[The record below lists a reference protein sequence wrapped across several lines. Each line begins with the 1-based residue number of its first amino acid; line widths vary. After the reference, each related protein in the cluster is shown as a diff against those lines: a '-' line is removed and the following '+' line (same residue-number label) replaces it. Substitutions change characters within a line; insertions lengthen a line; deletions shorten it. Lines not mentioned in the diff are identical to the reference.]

1 MLIKSQVL
9 DKLLDSDELLAY
21 FPVPYIF
28 ATADG
33 FFVKKNK
40 AKILHDLLET
50 YTDKISYPNECFL
63 FEDGNAMVHVLKDLQ
78 PTFGEICL
86 MALDQMVHENNFVFS
101 TDSYQPHS
109 IKSHESLRLGPSLKI
124 ILIRLATREP

>member
-33 FFVKKNK
+33 FFTKKK
-40 AKILHDLLET
+40 
-50 YTDKISYPNECFL
+50 
-63 FEDGNAMVHVLKDLQ
+63 
-78 PTFGEICL
+78 
-86 MALDQMVHENNFVFS
+86 
-101 TDSYQPHS
+101 
-109 IKSHESLRLGPSLKI
+109 
-124 ILIRLATREP
+124 